1 MADRTCV
8 ITGASR
14 GIGLATAMRFASR
27 GCHIVAVARGETDL
41 RQALEQL
48 RATGAECEAVAAD
61 VGRRDGAK
69 RAIDLTCERFGRVD
83 LLVNNAGAAPLA
95 PIDELLTEDF
105 ERAVA
110 TNIAGVFHMTQI
122 AWPVLKSQEG
132 GTIVNISSAASLD
145 PFPGFAV
152 YGACKAWV
160 NIFTKATAAE
170 GKPLGIRVFG
180 VAPGGVETEMFR
192 ERFPDYPAEHVLK
205 PDDVAGL
212 IEAVCDPR
220 MNYVS
225 GETIFIRK

>member
-1 MADRTCV
+1 MSAKTCV

-14 GIGLATAMRFASR
+14 GIGLATAMRFAGNGWRVLAS
-27 GCHIVAVARGETDL
+27 ARGKPDL
-41 RQALEQL
+41 RQALDQL
-48 RATGAECEAVAAD
+48 KTTGAECEAVVADIGTRAGAQRVIDAA
-61 VGRRDGAK
+61 
-69 RAIDLTCERFGRVD
+69 CERFGAIDV
-83 LLVNNAGAAPLA
+83 LVNNAGAAPLA
-95 PIDELLTEDF
+95 PIDEFSQGDF

-110 TNIAGVFHMTQI
+110 TNIAGVFHMTQT
-122 AWPVLKSQEG
+122 AWPVLKAQG
-132 GTIVNISSAASLD
+132 HGTIVNISSVASID

-180 VAPGGVETEMFR
+180 VAPGGVETGMLR
-192 ERFPDYPAEHVLK
+192 ELFPDFPGEQVLG

-220 MNYVS
+220 MNYVT